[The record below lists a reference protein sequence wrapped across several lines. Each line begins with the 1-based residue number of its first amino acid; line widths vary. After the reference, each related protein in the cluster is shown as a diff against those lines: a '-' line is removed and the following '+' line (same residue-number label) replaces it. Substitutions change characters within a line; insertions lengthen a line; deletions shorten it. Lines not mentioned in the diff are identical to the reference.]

1 MSKGKIIIAINLDTS
16 SDNNTSEKIDY
27 DSPEY
32 RGPPK
37 SLLKWYGY
45 LSYEYKDKGE
55 IIILSSDSSD
65 DDRKRPSKAS
75 VPIFEGP
82 SVQGLLDYYGY
93 NDIEEY
99 LSWIY
104 FPSTN
109 KENTD
114 KDITDKDTTD
124 EDCIHECNYAMSKEI
139 VNKMG
144 VRKSKMCV
152 EKAKGKRKLS

>member
-1 MSKGKIIIAINLDTS
+1 MVCVLVTET
-16 SDNNTSEKIDY
+16 SDN
-27 DSPEY
+27 
-32 RGPPK
+32 
-37 SLLKWYGY
+37 
-45 LSYEYKDKGE
+45 
-55 IIILSSDSSD
+55 SD
-65 DDRKRPSKAS
+65 DDRKGPSKAS

-82 SVQGLLDYYGY
+82 LVQGLLDYYGY

-99 LSWIY
+99 LSWNY
-104 FPSTN
+104 FPSIH

-124 EDCIHECNYAMSKEI
+124 EDCIHECNYAMSKGKYVPVSHKHNPKVKSLEAVRGCVLGLANVTIWEEI

-144 VRKSKMCV
+144 VRKSKMCA